1 VEADNYR
8 YNEDVLDDPVLPSM
22 RGESMDLKACLRQ
35 CELYEMLG
43 TVTRQL
49 GYEPNTSGTYSY
61 RKYAISMVCRALGY
75 HKATRLAQ
83 HNRASAPA
91 VNAVYD
97 NDNANEDIG
106 AAEMGRSQETMEA
119 VESLAETRVPAMG
132 QFLTPGQVPRD
143 SRAYKE
149 ELTESCEWV
158 AANASVGETEAACKL
173 ARESG
178 PKRLLKT
185 AEAALKAAKQARAK
199 LRPKLMHRV
208 LVRHRLHV
216 WKEGYT
222 QLQLQASREQLQ
234 RLTDVCEY
242 PTMSEAQA
250 VVFHLRA
257 CAEAEKDATAKAA
270 AAVRRK
276 GVASEGVA
284 CAGMPA
290 LLGGDGGRSER
301 RIAWRASR
309 AEQQGFEL
317 EVDEV
322 EAGPPSAL
330 ASDAVVV
337 PAELPATTMMAVSD
351 VAAAPAELPTVV
363 TWAAQQGFQ
372 LEVDEVDDAEEALP
386 SGLPSDAVVAA
397 AEVQVAAAEVQVAAM
412 VVSAAVAELPAA
424 LTLGSDVA
432 AMSPAQLQ
440 VSLVGASAAVPV
452 AVPVAVPLST
462 DEALLYEYEQAMR
475 DPAVVNAKR
484 ALSATYQGSERQMM
498 RVLKRARLARK

>member
-1 VEADNYR
+1 
-8 YNEDVLDDPVLPSM
+8 
-22 RGESMDLKACLRQ
+22 
-35 CELYEMLG
+35 
-43 TVTRQL
+43 
-49 GYEPNTSGTYSY
+49 
-61 RKYAISMVCRALGY
+61 
-75 HKATRLAQ
+75 
-83 HNRASAPA
+83 
-91 VNAVYD
+91 
-97 NDNANEDIG
+97 
-106 AAEMGRSQETMEA
+106 
-119 VESLAETRVPAMG
+119 
-132 QFLTPGQVPRD
+132 
-143 SRAYKE
+143 
-149 ELTESCEWV
+149 
-158 AANASVGETEAACKL
+158 
-173 ARESG
+173 
-178 PKRLLKT
+178 
-185 AEAALKAAKQARAK
+185 
-199 LRPKLMHRV
+199 MHRV
-208 LVRHRLHV
+208 LVRHRMYV
-216 WKEGYT
+216 WKEGYE